1 MELNTYQQEAFNY
14 QRPNIETFGK
24 KNIFWSVF
32 FLLWI
37 IVGGYALY
45 LQIAKGHIVT
55 GMRDN
60 VVWGLFIVNFIF
72 FIGLSYAGAII
83 GGVLHLLKVPWGK
96 PIVRLAQMMTLISVI
111 VGPIFILLCVGRF
124 DRLHHLFIYPRI
136 QSPMTWDVMAVV
148 TFFAGAVLFLY
159 MALIKD
165 FAVYRDAK
173 MNIPAWKQKLYKI
186 LAIGYRG
193 AASQKRHLLISQNL
207 LAIIMIPLSIIV
219 ASILSWIFGMTLR
232 PGWHSTIFGPYFVL
246 GALYS
251 GLGVLIVAMWVYRK
265 MYKLGDYFTDR
276 HFTYLGYGLLVL
288 GAGYGYFTFSEYF
301 TDWFGSAKW
310 DNEVINKLFS
320 MKAYGGWTLFA
331 NAAGILL
338 PILIVAIPA
347 TRKPGYISLAAFV
360 MVIALWVKRYLIIVP
375 TLETPAL
382 PMQDTRMEF
391 VKYSA
396 TWPEWA
402 LTFAGIATFLLFFT
416 IMSKFVTVVPVTGL
430 EEYNFPHT
438 AHHHAHEPVAEKKEE
453 LQKA

>member
-1 MELNTYQQEAFNY
+1 MELNKYQREAFNY
-14 QRPNIETFGK
+14 QRPNIEKFGK
-24 KNIFWSVF
+24 RNMLWVIF

-37 IVGGYALY
+37 LVGGYALY
-45 LQIAKGHIVT
+45 LQIAKGHVVT

-83 GGVLHLLKVPWGK
+83 AGLLHLFKVPWGK
-96 PIVRLAQMMTLISVI
+96 PIVRLAQMMTMISVI

-124 DRLHHLFIYPRI
+124 DRLHHLFMYPRI
-136 QSPMTWDVMAVV
+136 QSPLTWDVIAVL
-148 TFFAGAVLFLY
+148 TFFVGSALFLY
-159 MALIKD
+159 MSLVKD

-173 MNIPAWKQKLYKI
+173 LNVPRWRQKLYKFM
-186 LAIGYRG
+186 AIGYRG
-193 AASQKRHLLISQNL
+193 TASQKRHLIISQNL

-219 ASILSWIFGMTLR
+219 SSILSWIFGMTLR

-251 GLGVLIVAMWVYRK
+251 GCGVLIVAMWVYRK
-265 MYKLGDYFTDR
+265 MYKLENYFTNK
-276 HFTYLGYGLLVL
+276 HFTNLGYGMMVL
-288 GAGYGYFTFSEYF
+288 AAAYGYFTFSEYF

-310 DNEVINKLFS
+310 DSEVINKLFNP
-320 MKAYGGWTLFA
+320 AEYGWWSLFA
-331 NAAGILL
+331 NFVGILI
-338 PILIVAIPA
+338 PIFIVAIPK
-347 TRKPGYISLAAFV
+347 TRKPGWITLAAFF

-382 PMQDTRMEF
+382 PMQETRIEY

-402 LTFAGIATFLLFFT
+402 LTFAGIATFFLFFT
-416 IMSKFVTVVPVTGL
+416 VMSKFVTVVPVSGL
-430 EEYNFPHT
+430 EEPEHQHN
-438 AHHHAHEPVAEKKEE
+438 HHHEHLPATNENVQPA
-453 LQKA
+453 

>member
-14 QRPNIETFGK
+14 QRPNIEKFEK
-24 KNIFWSVF
+24 RNWIWIIF

-37 IVGGYALY
+37 IVGVYALY
-45 LQIAKGHIVT
+45 LQISKGHIVT

-83 GGVLHLLKVPWGK
+83 AGLLHLFKVSWGK
-96 PIVRLAQMMTLISVI
+96 PIIRLAQIMTVISVI

-124 DRLHHLFIYPRI
+124 DRLHHLFIYPRL
-136 QSPMTWDVMAVV
+136 QSPMTWDVLSILTYFV
-148 TFFAGAVLFLY
+148 GSVLFLY

-173 MNIPAWKQKLYKI
+173 MNVPKWRQKLYSI

-193 AASQKRHLLISQNL
+193 AASQKRHLIISQNL
-207 LAIIMIPLSIIV
+207 LAIIMIPLAIIV
-219 ASILSWIFGMTLR
+219 SSILSWIFGMTLR

-246 GALYS
+246 GALHS
-251 GLGVLIVAMWVYRK
+251 GVGALIVAMWTYRK
-265 MYKLGDYFTDR
+265 MYKLENYFTDK
-276 HFTYLGYGLLVL
+276 HFTNLGYAMLVL
-288 GAGYGYFTFSEYF
+288 AAGYGYFTFSEYF
-301 TDWFGSAKW
+301 TSWFGSAKW
-310 DNEVINKLFS
+310 DNDVINKLFNP
-320 MKAYGGWTLFA
+320 AEYGWWTLLA
-331 NAAGILL
+331 NLAGIVI
-338 PILIVAIPA
+338 PISIVAIPK
-347 TRKPGYISLAAFV
+347 TRTPNWITIAAFIMV
-360 MVIALWVKRYLIIVP
+360 MGLWVKRYLIIVP

-382 PMQDTRMEF
+382 PMQDTRIEY

-416 IMSKFVTVVPVTGL
+416 LISKFVTVVPVSEL
-430 EEYNFPHT
+430 DEVSHK
-438 AHHHAHEPVAEKKEE
+438 HHVNPETVIVKNEAVQPA
-453 LQKA
+453 

>member
-1 MELNTYQQEAFNY
+1 MELNTYQQEAFRH
-14 QRPNIETFGK
+14 QRSNIEKFGK
-24 KNIFWSVF
+24 KTWMWVIF

-37 IVGGYALY
+37 MAGGYALY
-45 LQIAKGHIVT
+45 LQISKGHVVT

-72 FIGLSYAGAII
+72 FIGISYAGAII
-83 GGVLHLLKVPWGK
+83 AGLLHLFKVSWGK
-96 PIVRLAQMMTLISVI
+96 PIIRLAQLMTIISVV

-124 DRLHHLFIYPRI
+124 DRLHYLFIHPRL
-136 QSPMTWDVMAVV
+136 QSPLTWDVLAILTYFV
-148 TFFAGAVLFLY
+148 GSVLFLY

-173 MNIPAWKQKLYKI
+173 MNIPKWKQAGYKI

-193 AASQKRHLLISQNL
+193 AASQKRHLIISQNL

-219 ASILSWIFGMTLR
+219 SSILSWIFGMTLR

-251 GLGVLIVAMWVYRK
+251 GVGVLIVAMWVYRK
-265 MYKLGDYFTDR
+265 MYKLETYFTDK
-276 HFTYLGYGLLVL
+276 HFINLGYIMMVL
-288 GAGYGYFTFSEYF
+288 AAAYGYFTFSEYF

-310 DNEVINKLFS
+310 DSEVIHKLFDAH
-320 MKAYGGWTLFA
+320 AYGWWSLFA
-331 NAAGILL
+331 NVGGVLI
-338 PILIVAIPA
+338 PIMIVAIPA
-347 TRKPGYISLAAFV
+347 TRKRNWIALVAFI

-382 PMQDTRMEF
+382 PMQDTRMEY
-391 VKYSA
+391 VKYTA

-402 LTFAGIATFLLFFT
+402 LTFAGIATFFLFFT
-416 IMSKFVTVVPVTGL
+416 IMSKFVTVVPVSEL
-430 EEYNFPHT
+430 EEP
-438 AHHHAHEPVAEKKEE
+438 HHHPVHHPETATVIKD
-453 LQKA
+453 QVQPA